1 MATIHFESQW
11 AQNMI
16 ADLMQCVLRVGL
28 TTHEGRD
35 AVYVARACDNEPL
48 YLYQPPFELALYD
61 AQALQQQLID
71 HFNTGQLVT
80 VTS

>member
-28 TTHEGRD
+28 TLHEGRD
-35 AVYVARACDNEPL
+35 AVYVARASDNVPL
-48 YLYQPPFELALYD
+48 YLYQPPFELVLLD
-61 AQALQQQLID
+61 AQALQQQLSD
-71 HFNTGQLVT
+71 QFARGQLVT
-80 VTS
+80 VTN

>member
-1 MATIHFESQW
+1 M
-11 AQNMI
+11 
-16 ADLMQCVLRVGL
+16 LCL
-28 TTHEGRD
+28 
-35 AVYVARACDNEPL
+35 DNEPL